1 MEQIIFILGSN
12 WKLSLAE
19 LDVFLKSK
27 TFKGKIVDY
36 SSNIA
41 VVEFE
46 KLLEEKYYVDKLEQL
61 QYYLGG
67 TQKIGRVF
75 EFINLNFLKQA
86 FPVHIHNFNEV
97 REKRDRI
104 KRDLDNALTQIFPTI
119 KDKKIFFA
127 VSIYPELF
135 DKDYYKNVLVKHFL
149 PFLNKTI
156 SKKLKKKG
164 AKKAIY
170 FRYPQE
176 KIDSGNLNPIF
187 PHHVIRY
194 ELLKEHRAE
203 IIFGITEEGCYI
215 ARTFT
220 ADNPNFKRKID
231 EKRPFK
237 DYKDSIPPKLAI
249 MMLNFLKIVKNRH
262 QNKILDLFVG
272 NGDIAL
278 FALVE
283 DFLFYGTDEDQEAI
297 KKTIKNVKW
306 LQNELKL
313 DPIPNL
319 NERFKK
325 VNLNHLSNKFDPQF
339 FDGIVTKPNLGPFY
353 TEKPYYTQAVEL
365 VEKKLQPMYKKIFKE
380 TEKILKPG
388 GRICIIAPSIS
399 IMDDK
404 KDLRLNIENIAI
416 QNNFKKIPLI
426 TSKRIA
432 NKSNEHLQFRKNKL
446 YSIMD
451 AKKGQIIKRK
461 LYVFEKKQNGS
472 MNN

>member
-1 MEQIIFILGSN
+1 MDQFIFVLGSN

-19 LDVFLKSK
+19 LEVFLKSK
-27 TFKGKIVDY
+27 PYKGDIIDY

-41 VVEFE
+41 VVEFDT
-46 KLLEEKYYVDKLEQL
+46 LLEEKYYVDKLEKL

-75 EFINLNFLKQA
+75 EFINLHLLKQA
-86 FPVHIHNFNEV
+86 FPTHVHNFNEV
-97 REKRDRI
+97 KQKRARI
-104 KRDLDNALTQIFPTI
+104 NRDLENALDQIFPSI
-119 KDKKIFFA
+119 DKEKIFFA

-135 DKDYYKNVLVKHFL
+135 DKDYYKDVLVKHLL
-149 PFLNKTI
+149 PFLNTTI
-156 SKKLKKKG
+156 SEKLKEKG
-164 AKKAIY
+164 AQKAIY

-176 KIDSGNLNPIF
+176 NIDSGNLNPIF

-231 EKRPFK
+231 EERPFK

-249 MMLNFLKIVKNRH
+249 MMLNFLKIVENRH
-262 QNKILDLFVG
+262 QQKVLDLFVG

-283 DFLFYGTDEDQEAI
+283 DFLFYGTDEDPTSIQR
-297 KKTIKNVKW
+297 TIKNVKW
-306 LQNELKL
+306 LQEELKIE
-313 DPIPNL
+313 PIRNL
-319 NERFKK
+319 NERFKQ
-325 VNLNHLSNKFDPQF
+325 VALQNLSKKFEANF
-339 FDGIVTKPNLGPFY
+339 FDGIVTKPNLGPSY
-353 TEKPYYTQAVEL
+353 TEKPYYSQAREL
-365 VEKKLQPMYKKIFKE
+365 VESKLEPMYETIFEQASKL
-380 TEKILKPG
+380 LKPE

-404 KDLRLNIENIAI
+404 KDLRLDIENIAI
-416 QNNFKKIPLI
+416 QNEFAKVPLI

-432 NKSNEHLQFRKNKL
+432 NKSNEQLQFRKHKL

-451 AKKGQIIKRK
+451 AKKEQIIKRK
-461 LYVFEKKQNGS
+461 LYVFEKKPNG
-472 MNN
+472 

>member
-1 MEQIIFILGSN
+1 MDLSLFVLGSN

-19 LDVFLKSK
+19 LDQFLKSK
-27 TFKGKIVDY
+27 RFKGEIVDY

-41 VVEFE
+41 VVEFDS
-46 KLLEEKYYVDKLEQL
+46 LLDEKYYVDKLEQL

-75 EFINLNFLKQA
+75 EFLNLHLLRKA
-86 FPVHIHNFNEV
+86 FPMHVHNFNEV
-97 REKRDRI
+97 KEKRERI
-104 KRDLDNALTQIFPTI
+104 KRDLDNALNHIFPTV
-119 KDKKIFFA
+119 KGKKIFFA

-135 DKDYYKNVLVKHFL
+135 DKDYYKEVLVKHFL

-156 SKKLKKKG
+156 SKKLKKKD
-164 AKKAIY
+164 AKKSIY
-170 FRYPQE
+170 FRYPQD

-231 EKRPFK
+231 EERPHK
-237 DYKDSIPPKLAI
+237 EYKDSIPPKLAI
-249 MMLNFLKIVKNRH
+249 MMLNFLNIMDNRH
-262 QNKILDLFVG
+262 QKKVLDLFVG

-283 DFLFYGTDEDQEAI
+283 DFLFYGTDEDQKSI
-297 KKTIKNVKW
+297 NQTIENIKW
-306 LQNELKL
+306 LQKELEL
-313 DPIPNL
+313 EPIPNL
-319 NERFKK
+319 TKRVKK
-325 VNLNHLSNKFDPQF
+325 VALQNLSSKFESNF
-339 FDGIVTKPNLGPFY
+339 FDGIVTKPNLGPSY
-353 TEKPYYTQAVEL
+353 TERPYYTQALEL
-365 VEKKLQPMYKKIFKE
+365 VKTKLEPMYKTIFREANKL
-380 TEKILKPG
+380 LKPG
-388 GRICIIAPSIS
+388 CRICTIAPSIS

-416 QNNFKKIPLI
+416 QNDFSKIPLI
-426 TSKRIA
+426 TSDRIV
-432 NKSNEHLQFRKNKL
+432 NKSNERLQFRKHKL

-451 AKKGQIIKRK
+451 AKEDQIIKRK
-461 LYVFEKKQNGS
+461 LYVFEKNQS
-472 MNN
+472 E

>member
-1 MEQIIFILGSN
+1 MNQFVFVLGSN

-19 LDVFLKSK
+19 LEVFLKSEAY
-27 TFKGKIVDY
+27 KGEIVDY

-41 VVEFE
+41 VVEFDS
-46 KLLEEKYYVDKLEQL
+46 LLEEKYFVDKLEKL

-75 EFINLNFLKQA
+75 EFLNLHLLKQA
-86 FPVHIHNFNEV
+86 FPLQVRNFNKV
-97 REKRDRI
+97 KEKRERI
-104 KRDLDNALTQIFPTI
+104 ERDLDNALTQIFPSI
-119 KDKKIFFA
+119 ERKSMFFA

-135 DKDYYKNVLVKHFL
+135 DKKYYKEVLVKHFL
-149 PFLNKTI
+149 PFLNTTI
-156 SKKLKKKG
+156 SKKLKDKG
-164 AKKAIY
+164 ANKAVY
-170 FRYPQE
+170 FRYPQD

-194 ELLKEHRAE
+194 ELLKQHRAE

-231 EKRPFK
+231 EERPHK

-249 MMLNFLKIVKNRH
+249 MMLNFLKIVNNRH
-262 QNKILDLFVG
+262 QQKVLDVFVG

-283 DFLFYGTDEDQEAI
+283 DFLFYGTDEEQTSI
-297 KKTIKNVKW
+297 QRTIENVRW
-306 LQNELKL
+306 LQEEIGLE
-313 DPIPNL
+313 PIPNL
-319 NERFKK
+319 GKRFRK
-325 VNLNHLSNKFDPQF
+325 VQLHDLSNEFEPNF
-339 FDGIVTKPNLGPFY
+339 FDGIVCKPNLGPSY
-353 TEKPYYTQAVEL
+353 TEKPYYTQAHDL
-365 VEKKLQPMYKKIFKE
+365 VESKLEPMYKTIFDQANKL
-380 TEKILKPG
+380 LKPG
-388 GRICIIAPSIS
+388 SRICIIAPSIS

-404 KDLRLNIENIAI
+404 KDLRLDIENIAV
-416 QNNFKKIPLI
+416 QRDFTKIPLI

-432 NKSNEHLQFRKNKL
+432 NKSNEKLQFRKHKL

-451 AKKGQIIKRK
+451 AKKDQIIKRK
-461 LYVFEKKQNGS
+461 LYVFEKKQNG
-472 MNN
+472 